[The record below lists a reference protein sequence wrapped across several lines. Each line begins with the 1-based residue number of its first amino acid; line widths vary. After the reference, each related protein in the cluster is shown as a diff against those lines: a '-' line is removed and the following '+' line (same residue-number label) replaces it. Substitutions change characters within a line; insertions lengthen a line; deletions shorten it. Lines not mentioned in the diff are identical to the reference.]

1 MPEHKVVILFLAQL
15 QVPVVDTV
23 LLEDLRVAVHQPE
36 DPVVLEVAAV
46 VTGVL
51 AEPLLPLD
59 KEMPAAAV
67 EIMVAVQVAEQV
79 EQVVQ
84 VHNLMAA
91 MVEHP

>member
-59 KEMPAAAV
+59 KEMLVVAV
-67 EIMVAVQVAEQV
+67 EIMVAVQVAEQAALV
-79 EQVVQ
+79 TEDPNSMVV
-84 VHNLMAA
+84 MA
-91 MVEHP
+91 EHQ